1 MADVQQSKFTVSN
14 NLSSWNPQGSYVE
27 RLMDNAAYTSAHPDD
42 TLVLVGPSR
51 FANIAGADVTT
62 GAANVDN
69 VLFPVGMLQ
78 SLVVSQQRQV
88 TPTMSIG
95 SGRAFML
102 AGKSQTSL
110 QIGRLFAKG
119 RNLQRALMRGIKAI
133 GDGDISEK
141 FNIYEPANPKG
152 NPGAMYNL
160 DSEAMLVPF
169 GMAVMFRDKAG
180 NDLGSFYLECCM
192 INSYA
197 VQLAAG
203 QNIIMENVSAVCDR
217 ILPVTLSGGV
227 TGKFFNPNGI
237 DVLSA
242 DSTLNVNSEIV

>member
-1 MADVQQSKFTVSN
+1 MAVEQSKFTVSN
-14 NLSSWNPQGSYVE
+14 SISNWNPQGSYVE

-62 GAANVDN
+62 GAVADISN

-78 SLVVSQQRQV
+78 SLVVSQSRNV
-88 TPTMSIG
+88 VPTTAIG
-95 SGRAFML
+95 SGRAFMM
-102 AGKSQTSL
+102 AGKSTTQL

-119 RNLQRALMRGIKAI
+119 RNLQRALMRGIKEI

-152 NPGAMYNL
+152 NPGAMYNM
-160 DSEAMLVPF
+160 DSEAMLIPF

-180 NDLGSFYLECCM
+180 NDLGSFYIESCM
-192 INSYA
+192 INSYS

-203 QNIIMENVSAVCDR
+203 QNVIMENVSAVCDR

-227 TGKFFNPNGI
+227 VGKFFNPNGV

-242 DSTLNVNSEIV
+242 DSSLNVNSEIT